1 MEFTVIKQIL
11 KSPKSGWQILP
22 DAISNR
28 KLIGLNILITVA
40 ILAGSLSFIG
50 VYLNTG
56 GSFLLAIQYFAYIIL
71 KWTASI
77 YFASW
82 ALSKLIKGSKG
93 HLSFWLT
100 LAVLAI
106 CTSFLMVFT
115 SISHIVSFVKI
126 PMYLLSILGL
136 VYYYFALEKLA
147 GLNKEQLPGFLIISL
162 LVVAIILFFIE
173 LLLAIFFNI
182 PFNL

>member
-1 MEFTVIKQIL
+1 MEFTIIKQIL
-11 KSPKSGWQILP
+11 RSPKSGWQILP
-22 DAISNR
+22 DAINNR
-28 KLIGLNILITVA
+28 KLIGFNILITAA
-40 ILAGSLSFIG
+40 ILAGIISFIG
-50 VYLNTG
+50 IYLNTE
-56 GSFLLAIQYFAYIIL
+56 GSFLLASRYFGYIMA
-71 KWTASI
+71 KWVIGI
-77 YFASW
+77 YIASW

-100 LAVLAI
+100 LAILAI
-106 CTSFLMVFT
+106 CSSFLMLFI

-126 PMYLLSILGL
+126 PMYLLSIIGL

-147 GLNKEQLPGFLIISL
+147 GLRKEQLPGFLIISL

-173 LLLAIFFNI
+173 LLLAVFFNI